1 MAKFNIPSELKTF
14 HQMITNISY
23 GLDDSSV
30 FDDFLSFIINA
41 FSFDCPWEPRYKYK
55 EPHKQFMQLFGELLK
70 VMQEKIKDE
79 GTWYDPF
86 GDYYE
91 KAISSHSRRAASGQF
106 FNSPCI
112 VDLMTLITTPNPK
125 ELIGKGINMTDP
137 ACGSGRNLLS
147 FHVKAPGNYLFGE
160 DIDRTCAMMATCN
173 MLLHGG
179 VGQIV
184 WHDTLNPESYYG
196 GWAINLDLQKTG
208 IPRIWK
214 LEQKDSFVYQY
225 WQRQKKE
232 HEDQEK
238 RMDTVSVPTVNQ
250 LELF

>member
-1 MAKFNIPSELKTF
+1 MNHIPVELKTF
-14 HQMITNISY
+14 HQIFSDISY
-23 GLDDSSV
+23 GLDDSAV

-41 FSFDCPWEPRYKYK
+41 FSFDCPWEPRHKYK
-55 EPHKQFMQLFGELLK
+55 DPHRQFMQLFGELLN
-70 VMQEKIKDE
+70 VMQEKVKCD

-91 KAISSHSRRAASGQF
+91 NAISSHIRRAKAGQF
-106 FNSPCI
+106 FTPPCL
-112 VDLMTLITTPNPK
+112 VDLMTLIATPNLQ
-125 ELIGKGINMTDP
+125 EFVGKGINMTDP
-137 ACGSGRNLLS
+137 ACGSGRTLLS

-173 MLLHGG
+173 LLLHGG

-196 GWAINLDLQKTG
+196 GWAINLDLHKTG

-214 LEQKDSFVYQY
+214 LEQKDSVVYQY
-225 WQRQKKE
+225 WQRRKQEHSDKQKEVKIMPMPGI
-232 HEDQEK
+232 
-238 RMDTVSVPTVNQ
+238 RQ